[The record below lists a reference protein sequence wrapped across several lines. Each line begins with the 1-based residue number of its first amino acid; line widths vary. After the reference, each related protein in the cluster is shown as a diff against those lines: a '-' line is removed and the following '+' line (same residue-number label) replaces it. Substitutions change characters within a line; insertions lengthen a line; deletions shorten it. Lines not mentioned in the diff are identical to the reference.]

1 MTSLTNRKLKMC
13 SLNPVTGYS
22 RDGYCKNLPG
32 DTGTHVV
39 CAQLTNEFLNF
50 TKSKGNNLMT
60 PQPGFP
66 GLKHGNR
73 WCLCA
78 NRWNEAMKANKA
90 PLIDLDASDKSALK
104 FNNLKT
110 YRKYSLKMKTRRNRR
125 GSRKL
130 K

>member
-1 MTSLTNRKLKMC
+1 MC

-50 TKSKGNNLMT
+50 TKSRGNNLMT

-66 GLKHGNR
+66 GLKQGNR

-110 YRKYSLKMKTRRNRR
+110 YRKYSLKRKTRRNHRI
-125 GSRKL
+125 SRKL